1 MDMEVDTNP
10 YRNLESDITPTQFEI
25 FCLET
30 VKAYAEREELKDF
43 KINHNQK
50 IETYDS
56 TYQIDVFAE
65 YTALGCNHKVIIEC
79 KHHAGNIK
87 RTLVTDLY
95 TKMQSIG
102 AQKGI
107 LISTSGFQSDTV
119 KFAQVHGIALWQVF
133 DNCIKHISN
142 SASRAVLSEMTW
154 NMAVERYLPKYFVME
169 WDCEEDYPYD
179 QIYPTPQM
187 YQNARVKASEDLKT
201 RGSYHV

>member
-10 YRNLESDITPTQFEI
+10 YRNLQAQITPTQFEI

-30 VKAYAEREELKDF
+30 VKAYAEREGLKDF

-50 IETYDS
+50 IKTYDS

-87 RTLVTDLY
+87 RALVTDLY

-107 LISTSGFQSDTV
+107 LISTSGFQRDAV
-119 KFAQVHGIALWQVF
+119 KFAKAHGIALWQVF
-133 DNCIKHISN
+133 DNRIKHISN
-142 SASRAVLSEMTW
+142 SASREIPLAMVWQME
-154 NMAVERYLPKYFVME
+154 VEHYLPKYFVME

-179 QIYPTPQM
+179 VIYPTPQM
-187 YQNARVKASEDLKT
+187 YQNARAKASENLEA

>member
-1 MDMEVDTNP
+1 MGMEVDTNP
-10 YRNLESDITPTQFEI
+10 YRSLEAQITPTQFEI

-30 VKAYAEREELKDF
+30 VKAYAEREGLKDF
-43 KINHNQK
+43 KINHDKK

-87 RTLVTDLY
+87 RALVTDLY

-107 LISTSGFQSDTV
+107 LISTSGFQRDAV
-119 KFAQVHGIALWQVF
+119 KFAKVHGIALWQVF
-133 DNCIKHISN
+133 DNRIKHISN
-142 SASRAVLSEMTW
+142 SASREIPLAMVWQME
-154 NMAVERYLPKYFVME
+154 VERYLPKYFVME

-179 QIYPTPQM
+179 VIYPTPQM
-187 YQNARVKASEDLKT
+187 YQNARAKASENLEA

>member
-1 MDMEVDTNP
+1 MGMEVDTNP
-10 YRNLESDITPTQFEI
+10 YRSLEAQITPTQFEI

-30 VKAYAEREELKDF
+30 VKAYAEREGLKDF
-43 KINHNQK
+43 KINHDKK

-87 RTLVTDLY
+87 RALVTDLY

-107 LISTSGFQSDTV
+107 LISTSGFQRDAV
-119 KFAQVHGIALWQVF
+119 KFAKVHGIALWQVF
-133 DNCIKHISN
+133 DNRIKHISN
-142 SASRAVLSEMTW
+142 SASREIPLAMVWQME
-154 NMAVERYLPKYFVME
+154 VERYLPKYFVME

-179 QIYPTPQM
+179 VIYPTPQM
-187 YQNARVKASEDLKT
+187 YQHARAKASETLEA

>member
-1 MDMEVDTNP
+1 MGMEVDTNP
-10 YRNLESDITPTQFEI
+10 YRSLEAQITPTQFEI
-25 FCLET
+25 YCLET
-30 VKAYAEREELKDF
+30 VKAYAEREGLKDF
-43 KINHNQK
+43 KINHDKK

-87 RTLVTDLY
+87 RALVTDLY

-107 LISTSGFQSDTV
+107 LISTSGFQRDAV
-119 KFAQVHGIALWQVF
+119 KFAKVHGIALWQVF
-133 DNCIKHISN
+133 DNRIKHISN
-142 SASRAVLSEMTW
+142 SASREIPLAMVWQME
-154 NMAVERYLPKYFVME
+154 VERYLPKYFVME

-179 QIYPTPQM
+179 VIYPTPQM
-187 YQNARVKASEDLKT
+187 YQNARAKASENLEA
-201 RGSYHV
+201 RGSYHG

>member
-1 MDMEVDTNP
+1 MGMEVDTNP
-10 YRNLESDITPTQFEI
+10 YRSLEAQITPTQFEI
-25 FCLET
+25 ICLET
-30 VKAYAEREELKDF
+30 VKAYAEREGLKDF
-43 KINHNQK
+43 KINHDKK

-87 RTLVTDLY
+87 RALVTDLY

-107 LISTSGFQSDTV
+107 LISTSGFQRDAV
-119 KFAQVHGIALWQVF
+119 KFAKVHGIALWQVF
-133 DNCIKHISN
+133 DNRIKHISN
-142 SASRAVLSEMTW
+142 SASREIPLAMVWQME
-154 NMAVERYLPKYFVME
+154 VERYLPKYFVME

-179 QIYPTPQM
+179 VIYPTPQM
-187 YQNARVKASEDLKT
+187 YQNARAKASENLEA

>member
-1 MDMEVDTNP
+1 MGMEVDTNP
-10 YRNLESDITPTQFEI
+10 YRSLEAQITPTQFEI

-30 VKAYAEREELKDF
+30 VKAYAEREGLKDF
-43 KINHNQK
+43 KINHDKK

-87 RTLVTDLY
+87 RALVTDLC

-107 LISTSGFQSDTV
+107 LISTSGFQRDAV
-119 KFAQVHGIALWQVF
+119 KFAKVHGIALWQVF
-133 DNCIKHISN
+133 DNRIKHISN
-142 SASRAVLSEMTW
+142 SASREIPLAMVWQME
-154 NMAVERYLPKYFVME
+154 VERYLPKYFVME

-179 QIYPTPQM
+179 VIYPTPQM
-187 YQNARVKASEDLKT
+187 YQNARAKASENLEA

>member
-1 MDMEVDTNP
+1 MGMEVDTNP
-10 YRNLESDITPTQFEI
+10 YRSLEAQITPTQFEI
-25 FCLET
+25 FCLVT
-30 VKAYAEREELKDF
+30 VKAYAEREGLKDF
-43 KINHNQK
+43 KINHDKK

-87 RTLVTDLY
+87 RALVTDLY

-107 LISTSGFQSDTV
+107 LISTSGFQRDAV
-119 KFAQVHGIALWQVF
+119 KFAKVHGIALWQVF
-133 DNCIKHISN
+133 DNRIKHISN
-142 SASRAVLSEMTW
+142 SASREIPLAMVWQME
-154 NMAVERYLPKYFVME
+154 VERYLPKYFVME

-179 QIYPTPQM
+179 VIYPTPQM
-187 YQNARVKASEDLKT
+187 YQNARAKASENLEA